1 MWRDDLRRLKKLRSV
16 LLILYTWAS
25 YELHRQQLRTL
36 ARIACLF
43 RASRRVAAIH
53 NTELRYASPQ
63 HLPWPGTLR
72 HSVTDS
78 KVVPR
83 MNIQMWIIKTLS
95 DRTIVQNVCLYYHGV
110 RCLVIVVVSPL
121 TVTSCLQLRTLRVES
136 DSHTGH
142 YSHD

>member
-1 MWRDDLRRLKKLRSV
+1 
-16 LLILYTWAS
+16 
-25 YELHRQQLRTL
+25 
-36 ARIACLF
+36 
-43 RASRRVAAIH
+43 
-53 NTELRYASPQ
+53 
-63 HLPWPGTLR
+63 
-72 HSVTDS
+72 
-78 KVVPR
+78 